1 MYMSNIYCTIYGTYI
16 LGMVLYLRE
25 VSEYVALV
33 CVLREE
39 HFARRSLVD
48 YNIDCLKKSLL
59 QVAQVYTYDKQRQAA

>member
-1 MYMSNIYCTIYGTYI
+1 
-16 LGMVLYLRE
+16 MVLYLRE

-39 HFARRSLVD
+39 HFSRRSLVD